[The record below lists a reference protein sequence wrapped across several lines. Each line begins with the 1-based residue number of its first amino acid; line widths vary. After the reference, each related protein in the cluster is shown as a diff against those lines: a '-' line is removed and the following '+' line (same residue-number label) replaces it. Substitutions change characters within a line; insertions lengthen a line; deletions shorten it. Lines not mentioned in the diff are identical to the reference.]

1 MDANK
6 LKNNPLLKRRN
17 SGIIFAVLGG
27 IIVLF
32 YLNLLSEEA
41 YTEKVVSCVMGLL
54 ILAMGIFLLTNSSQ
68 ELLKNASRIMLILM
82 ITFKVIFIMM
92 LLSSYLRTKWI
103 PGIIFILPE
112 LITICW
118 PIMAVIA
125 VTEKE
130 NKKINNKV
138 RLIIFL
144 VSEAVVVILFLIY
157 DILIVSSLA
166 ELYNVN
172 LTFVQFLSS
181 CIPILVQGML
191 CDLIVIAV
199 SYIFI
204 TQIKNNMFV
213 NDFCLEEKQ
222 AATLSEPLPLDTE
235 SMENSQIKVR
245 EAEAAQEA
253 QGIQIQ
259 ELKIQEMQKQE
270 LPVNDNVLTETKGG
284 VRKMKYCSHCGKEVF
299 EEAVICPHCGCAVGG
314 KGAKNI
320 TGEDEPS
327 TGLNVLSF
335 FFPIAGLIIFLTLKD
350 KEPNKATAAGKWA
363 LISVGVSL
371 CFGVLSTMCIAML
384 AGL

>member
-130 NKKINNKV
+130 NKK
-138 RLIIFL
+138 
-144 VSEAVVVILFLIY
+144 
-157 DILIVSSLA
+157 
-166 ELYNVN
+166 
-172 LTFVQFLSS
+172 
-181 CIPILVQGML
+181 
-191 CDLIVIAV
+191 
-199 SYIFI
+199 
-204 TQIKNNMFV
+204 
-213 NDFCLEEKQ
+213 
-222 AATLSEPLPLDTE
+222 
-235 SMENSQIKVR
+235 
-245 EAEAAQEA
+245 
-253 QGIQIQ
+253 
-259 ELKIQEMQKQE
+259 
-270 LPVNDNVLTETKGG
+270 
-284 VRKMKYCSHCGKEVF
+284 
-299 EEAVICPHCGCAVGG
+299 
-314 KGAKNI
+314 
-320 TGEDEPS
+320 
-327 TGLNVLSF
+327 
-335 FFPIAGLIIFLTLKD
+335 
-350 KEPNKATAAGKWA
+350 
-363 LISVGVSL
+363 
-371 CFGVLSTMCIAML
+371 
-384 AGL
+384 